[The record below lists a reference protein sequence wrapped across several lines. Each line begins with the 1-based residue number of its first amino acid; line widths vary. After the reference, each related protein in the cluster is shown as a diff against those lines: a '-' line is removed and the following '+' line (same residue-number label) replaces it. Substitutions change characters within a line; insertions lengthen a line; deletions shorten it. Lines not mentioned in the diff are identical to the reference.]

1 MVILVW
7 ESDAGVVGSS
17 VCDDEGNCERTVFA
31 AAGGIADSNLGDE
44 LDRRISNGAGG
55 VMVRFGRIMVD
66 GAGGERA
73 SVFVDMDERVFEFV
87 AGSVG
92 VFVCQI

>member
-17 VCDDEGNCERTVFA
+17 VCDDEGNCERTVFT
-31 AAGGIADSNLGDE
+31 AAGGITDSDLGDE
-44 LDRRISNGAGG
+44 LGGG
-55 VMVRFGRIMVD
+55 VGTWASGAVVRFGGVVVD
-66 GAGGERA
+66 GAGGERVG
-73 SVFVDMDERVFEFV
+73 VFVGMDERVSEFV